1 MGKRRFLMKKFLFP
15 LFILLVCTGYSQY
28 PAESLIKTYFRTHP
42 FDMKFSSFI
51 VSLQKD
57 PWFTIE
63 TYDRRTDTSFFY
75 LTGTYKNFNPFRYP
89 PQELRLILAEQE
101 IIHTDSLKT
110 HDTIMSLQLLGIID
124 SGKVNSKL
132 VEKEF
137 NRFHKNQ
144 VDHFST
150 YIHESFENKDGSIS
164 AEINDYFVSPY
175 PIAPIT
181 VAWGLLPETSQSA
194 FTITIRFKV
203 KENKATYIVSPNE
216 P

>member
-1 MGKRRFLMKKFLFP
+1 MKKILLPF
-15 LFILLVCTGYSQY
+15 FILIVGTGNSQY

-42 FDMKFSSFI
+42 FDMRFSSFI
-51 VSLQKD
+51 ASLQQD

-63 TYDRRTDTSFFY
+63 TYSRRTDTTFFY

-89 PQELRLILAEQE
+89 PQELRLVLAEEE

-110 HDTIMSLQLLGIID
+110 RDTIMNLQLLGIID

-144 VDHFST
+144 VDRFSNYT
-150 YIHESFENKDGSIS
+150 HNSYEKNDGSIS
-164 AEINDYFVSPY
+164 AEINNYFVSPY
-175 PIAPIT
+175 SIAPIT
-181 VAWGLLPETSQSA
+181 VAWGLMPETYQCA

-203 KENKATYIVSPNE
+203 KENKATYIVSPSE

>member
-1 MGKRRFLMKKFLFP
+1 MKKILSP
-15 LFILLVCTGYSQY
+15 LLILIAGTGYSQY

-42 FDMKFSSFI
+42 FDMRFSSFI
-51 VSLQKD
+51 TSLQQD

-63 TYDRRTDTSFFY
+63 TYSRRTDTTFFY

-89 PQELRLILAEQE
+89 PQELRLVLAEEE

-110 HDTIMSLQLLGIID
+110 HDTIMNLQLMGIID
-124 SGKVNSKL
+124 SGSVNSKV

-144 VDHFST
+144 VDRFSSYT
-150 YIHESFENKDGSIS
+150 HKAYEKKDGSIS
-164 AEINDYFVSPY
+164 AEINNYFVFPY
-175 PIAPIT
+175 SIAPIT
-181 VAWGLLPETSQSA
+181 IAWGLLPDTHQYA